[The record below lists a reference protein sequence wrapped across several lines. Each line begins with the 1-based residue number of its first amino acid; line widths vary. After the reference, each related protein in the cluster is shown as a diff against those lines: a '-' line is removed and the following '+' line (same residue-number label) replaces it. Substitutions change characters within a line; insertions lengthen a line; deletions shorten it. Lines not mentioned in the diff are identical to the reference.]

1 MYKTYRSSPIMK
13 GKEGRG
19 LLIKYFLSIPVRVD
33 LSAEDP
39 E

>member
-1 MYKTYRSSPIMK
+1 MK
-13 GKEGRG
+13 GMLFVKKEGRG
-19 LLIKYFLSIPVRVD
+19 LLIKYFLSIPMRVD